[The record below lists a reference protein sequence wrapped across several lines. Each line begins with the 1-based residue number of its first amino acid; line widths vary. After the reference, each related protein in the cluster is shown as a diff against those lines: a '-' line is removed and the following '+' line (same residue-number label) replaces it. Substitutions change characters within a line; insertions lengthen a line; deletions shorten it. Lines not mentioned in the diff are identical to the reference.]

1 MQFRLPLGLLEAP
14 ANFDRHPVPG
24 SYVIGPKQ
32 HVSTVSSFAVA
43 PFDAQIKSTGGVRRR
58 RSPLARWST
67 RGECYM
73 GAHSTLLGVRQ
84 HICLLKQVRELL
96 PCGAAYRLGIS
107 CVVASVARPISS
119 VLKQQSE
126 SFTIG
131 VCFGER
137 APHRYTWTTS
147 LSKESSLTPSF
158 PVASPT
164 HWK

>member
-1 MQFRLPLGLLEAP
+1 
-14 ANFDRHPVPG
+14 
-24 SYVIGPKQ
+24 
-32 HVSTVSSFAVA
+32 
-43 PFDAQIKSTGGVRRR
+43 
-58 RSPLARWST
+58 
-67 RGECYM
+67 M

-131 VCFGER
+131 VCFGDVDYKSIQGELADPIVSR
-137 APHRYTWTTS
+137 G
-147 LSKESSLTPSF
+147 LSDALE
-158 PVASPT
+158 VGRGE
-164 HWK
+164 